1 MDKNQTLFC
10 VLLSL
15 GREMVTMFGGI
26 CKALVSLLTMC
37 SSYLSPKARSSRML
51 LPWQLPWAFP
61 RIEKLCFSGST
72 LSFSFQFQFVLNV

>member
-26 CKALVSLLTMC
+26 CKALVSLLTMY

-61 RIEKLCFSGST
+61 RIEKLCFSGSM